1 MSTETSTTTAEGPL
15 VLCVDDEPGNLQ
27 VLGPL
32 LKHHGF
38 RVAFALDGPKAIS
51 LALENPPDLILLDVS
66 MPGMDGLAVCRAL
79 HADLR
84 TTGVPV
90 IFLTARTTST
100 DIVAGF
106 RAGAVDYV
114 GKPFQAEELIARVT
128 VHTQLRRLRGLLTV
142 CCHCHQIRNE
152 AQAWERIESY
162 VSRHT
167 DASFSHGLCPT
178 CLAKHYA

>member
-1 MSTETSTTTAEGPL
+1 MTPETPTTADGPL
-15 VLCVDDEPGNLQ
+15 VLCVDDEPRNLQ

-32 LKHHGF
+32 LQHHGF
-38 RVAFALDGPKAIS
+38 RVAFALDGPKGLS
-51 LALENPPDLILLDVS
+51 LAVENKPDLILLDVS
-66 MPGMDGLAVCRAL
+66 MPGMDGLAVCRTL
-79 HADLR
+79 QADVR

-90 IFLTARTTST
+90 IFLTARTAGA

-106 RAGAVDYV
+106 KAGAVDYV

-128 VHTQLRRLRGLLTV
+128 VHTQLRRLRGLLTI

-152 AQAWERIESY
+152 EHAWERMESY

-178 CLAKHYA
+178 CLARHYA